1 MIYGFIKEN
10 NDYISRK
17 EQEKA
22 LEKFEKTKGILIDRY
37 IIDNYKK
44 SYCEIY
50 NLKRGMCTG
59 SYVFD
64 LKDGDILICSN
75 FYVLAY
81 SYKTVMFL
89 IKTALE
95 QGAKVYSIDGD
106 IEFNKSHLK
115 TLSRIYDIQCF
126 FNHRREEKTLLPCW
140 NYKLAPFKS
149 EIEDLVRKGI
159 SINQMSKHFHVSPI
173 TVRKFL
179 NDHPELS
186 AVYKKTNP
194 YFGLKS
200 NKKSI
205 LDKRAFLKSQINRC
219 IRKVQASIVPTKT
232 LLLTEE
238 LKGENEK

>member
-64 LKDGDILICSN
+64 LKNGDILVCSN

-126 FNHRREEKTLLPCW
+126 FNHRREEKTLFPHW

-149 EIEDLVRKGI
+149 EIKDLVRKGI
-159 SINQMSKHFHVSPI
+159 SINQMSKHFRVSPI

-194 YFGLKS
+194 SFDLKS

-219 IRKVQASIVPTKT
+219 IRKVQANIVPTRT
-232 LLLTEE
+232 LLLAEKMEE
-238 LKGENEK
+238 ENKI

>member
-81 SYKTVMFL
+81 SYKTVVFL

-126 FNHRREEKTLLPCW
+126 FNHRREEKTLFPCW
-140 NYKLAPFKS
+140 KFKLDPFKS
-149 EIEDLVRKGI
+149 EIEALVRKGI
-159 SINQMSKHFHVSPI
+159 SINQMAKNFHVSPI

-179 NDHPELS
+179 NKEPELS
-186 AVYKKTNP
+186 AIYKKTNP

-200 NKKSI
+200 NKKGI

-219 IRKVQASIVPTKT
+219 IRKVQSNIMPTKN
-232 LLLTEE
+232 LL
-238 LKGENEK
+238 